1 MWALLVFAIAS
12 ADVKENPA
20 YFLDLEASRYKKNE
34 RIPVAYLYQP
44 ITFKL
49 CTRQR
54 QYYEWLYKK
63 KSTHNY
69 NFFTQKSINV

>member
-1 MWALLVFAIAS
+1 MWALLVFATAS

-20 YFLDLEASRYKKNE
+20 YFLDLARGFPIKKMKENQW
-34 RIPVAYLYQP
+34 RTYQP

-54 QYYEWLYKK
+54 QYYE
-63 KSTHNY
+63 
-69 NFFTQKSINV
+69 